1 MNTPDQR
8 VVGHR
13 VIRKDSA
20 IKVTGEAIYAGD
32 IKMPGMLYGKALR
45 SQYPHAKI
53 LSIDTSAAEA
63 IEGVHCVM
71 TARDLPGI
79 NRFGLA
85 ILDQPVLAED
95 KVRMMGDS
103 VAFVAAE
110 SEELCEDAIR
120 AIRVEYEPLRGLHRG
135 RCAEGWRTARPR
147 GRARQHSAAY
157 YGPQGR
163 YDRHLGKMC
172 VYR

>member
-63 IEGVHCVM
+63 MVNCKSNFRF
-71 TARDLPGI
+71 AR
-79 NRFGLA
+79 FTSGLQKA
-85 ILDQPVLAED
+85 LQD
-95 KVRMMGDS
+95 
-103 VAFVAAE
+103 
-110 SEELCEDAIR
+110 
-120 AIRVEYEPLRGLHRG
+120 
-135 RCAEGWRTARPR
+135 
-147 GRARQHSAAY
+147 
-157 YGPQGR
+157 
-163 YDRHLGKMC
+163 
-172 VYR
+172 

>member
-79 NRFGLA
+79 NRKNVRISLKMI
-85 ILDQPVLAED
+85 ILPSASIMPTSS
-95 KVRMMGDS
+95 R
-103 VAFVAAE
+103 
-110 SEELCEDAIR
+110 
-120 AIRVEYEPLRGLHRG
+120 
-135 RCAEGWRTARPR
+135 
-147 GRARQHSAAY
+147 RQLLPIWIST
-157 YGPQGR
+157 
-163 YDRHLGKMC
+163 
-172 VYR
+172 VS

>member
-85 ILDQPVLAED
+85 ILDRPGRGQGPHDGRL
-95 KVRMMGDS
+95 RCLRRSG
-103 VAFVAAE
+103 
-110 SEELCEDAIR
+110 IR
-120 AIRVEYEPLRGLHRG
+120 GTL
-135 RCAEGWRTARPR
+135 
-147 GRARQHSAAY
+147 
-157 YGPQGR
+157 
-163 YDRHLGKMC
+163 
-172 VYR
+172 

>member
-120 AIRVEYEPLRGLHRG
+120 AIRVE
-135 RCAEGWRTARPR
+135 
-147 GRARQHSAAY
+147 
-157 YGPQGR
+157 
-163 YDRHLGKMC
+163 
-172 VYR
+172 

>member
-110 SEELCEDAIR
+110 S
-120 AIRVEYEPLRGLHRG
+120 
-135 RCAEGWRTARPR
+135 
-147 GRARQHSAAY
+147 
-157 YGPQGR
+157 
-163 YDRHLGKMC
+163 
-172 VYR
+172 